1 MHTLSPMFTKIR
13 KMLFYKSLCYKSNC
27 CTFFWILA
35 YCAAPQTFHEVG
47 VSIYKPE
54 LFVYHYRPK
63 NFPMKINQ

>member
-1 MHTLSPMFTKIR
+1 MQTLSPMFTKIR
-13 KMLFYKSLCYKSNC
+13 KMLFYKSLFYKSNC